1 MKLSKIAA
9 SLAALALG
17 TVSVIASA
25 STFVDKVNKT
35 SQVATAVKVDFGTT
49 TAGNSASGDVVFSD
63 GTATFTD
70 GALWAASV
78 ENKYTAPVGGSG
90 SFWSVGI
97 SPDEQD
103 GPGVLT
109 FKQGVSYVGFLWGSP
124 DSYNTV
130 TFFGQSNNKLGEF
143 SGTQAGAQ
151 TLGRGSTYFNFYAD
165 GSDLVGKVTFSS
177 STGYGNAFE
186 TDNFAYS
193 VSAVPEPESYAMML
207 AGLGLMGFIAR
218 RRNKSTSI

>member
-25 STFVDKVNKT
+25 ATFNVDNVNKT
-35 SQVATAVKVDFGTT
+35 SQVTSAVKVDFGTT
-49 TAGNSASGDVVFSD
+49 TAGKSESGDVVFSQ
-63 GTATFTD
+63 GLATFTD

-78 ENKYTAPVGGSG
+78 ENKYTAPVGGSD

-109 FKQGVSYVGFLWGSP
+109 FAQGVSYVGFLWGSP
-124 DSYNTV
+124 DSYNNV
-130 TFFGQSNNKLGEF
+130 TFFGQSNNVIKTF
-143 SGTQAGAQ
+143 AGDQ
-151 TLGRGSTYFNFYAD
+151 VTSTLGRGSKYFNFYAD
-165 GSDLVGKVTFSS
+165 ATESVAKVVFSS
-177 STGYGNAFE
+177 STYFGNAFE